1 VRRVGSMIILACH
14 LRIIGRRLGP
24 SVPCGSRAHLPR
36 SVANPPGVFL
46 TRCAAIPRLKPF
58 SAPIHQNRPSHMLG
72 PLPSLLSVKL
82 PGGLSRCYSDRTLR
96 RNARQRFLFESAMY
110 GMP

>member
-1 VRRVGSMIILACH
+1 MLSILIKKTAASASIRCGRSFNLSDGGAFFYGSTTRARSNASTACRFEIILACH

-46 TRCAAIPRLKPF
+46 TQCAAIPRLKPF
-58 SAPIHQNRPSHMLG
+58 SA
-72 PLPSLLSVKL
+72 
-82 PGGLSRCYSDRTLR
+82 
-96 RNARQRFLFESAMY
+96 
-110 GMP
+110 